1 MGCTPKADWG
11 NRAFRGGPPK
21 VVTVALAALLA
32 LPLAACATP
41 DRARVPAVGKP
52 APAYSAVTLDG
63 DSVSLVAQRG
73 KVVLLNIWA
82 TWCHPCRDELPV
94 LQRLYEQNAPRGL
107 EIVGVS
113 VDSRG
118 EERKV
123 RDFARSFGLTYPVW
137 HDPDERVSALF
148 LAPGVPA
155 SYLIDRTGVLRWRHV
170 GPVRDGDPAL
180 RQALEQALEA
190 GRGTRA
196 GGRGSD

>member
-1 MGCTPKADWG
+1 MR
-11 NRAFRGGPPK
+11 RA
-21 VVTVALAALLA
+21 LCCLL
-32 LPLAACATP
+32 LIACGTAE
-41 DRARVPAVGKP
+41 RASVPTVGKP
-52 APAYSAVTLDG
+52 APAYSAVTIDG
-63 DSVSLVAQRG
+63 DSVSLAAHRG

-82 TWCHPCRDELPV
+82 TWCHPCREELPV
-94 LQRLYEQNAPRGL
+94 LQRLYERNAARGL

-137 HDPDERVSALF
+137 HDPHERVSAIF

-155 SYLIDRTGVLRWRHV
+155 TYLIDREGVLRWRHV
-170 GPVRDGDPAL
+170 GPVRENDPAL

-190 GRGTRA
+190 GRGVRDA
-196 GGRGSD
+196 GSGE